1 MHYCVISLFR
11 IKLHFF
17 TLSTCYFP
25 LDTFLFTRH
34 ALQSMNRIA
43 VQWYV
48 IPFIHHPQLVCFLGH
63 IFTYIRKS
71 ISQCC
76 YFCYLLRKL
85 RSDKNNLLYHPVI
98 YHSWHC
104 GFFFFFPFCR
114 FVILSGTTLTSVW
127 RIPVAFLFCR
137 PVAPTPSPSIYLKM
151 FLFHSVFK
159 EYFLW
164 IQDSENFFPIS
175 SAEDTSFVFRHP
187 LYPMRTQQTL
197 IFMFTYM
204 LRVFYPPWL
213 LGRLSF

>member
-71 ISQCC
+71 ISQC

-98 YHSWHC
+98 HHSWHC

-114 FVILSGTTLTSVW
+114 FVILSGTTLTSV
-127 RIPVAFLFCR
+127 
-137 PVAPTPSPSIYLKM
+137 
-151 FLFHSVFK
+151 
-159 EYFLW
+159 
-164 IQDSENFFPIS
+164 
-175 SAEDTSFVFRHP
+175 
-187 LYPMRTQQTL
+187 
-197 IFMFTYM
+197 
-204 LRVFYPPWL
+204 
-213 LGRLSF
+213 